1 MNCARNYGAEYKK
14 KNVKEGLAVKWGCG
28 WEILTLYGFASIEYF

>member
-1 MNCARNYGAEYKK
+1 MELNTK

-28 WEILTLYGFASIEYF
+28 WEILTLYGFASIEYFQKL